1 MKSISR
7 NQWPKWIKD
16 RFGSTKNIEIKEHNG
31 NFYGYTYTNVWDKSK
46 KMPRKTVKYIGSIK
60 ESFADKGIVREYG
73 NIKFLHN
80 IAEEEILTLIT
91 KIFPDDWKHLIVFAF
106 NRVLYPMPIKRI
118 PSWFEKTDLENII
131 GLHEISAQSLRNHL
145 AAVGNNL
152 GAQKEFM
159 SSMINEN
166 ELLMYDGSVI
176 HSASKYNK
184 LLETGYNKD
193 KLLLP
198 QVKITLLFSK
208 TRKLPIYMKMFFGS
222 IHDIG
227 TVNEIVKELKDKK
240 IVFVA
245 DKGFYKNKFYDS
257 LADNKINFIM
267 PLPRDDKRIKYFKH
281 LDGLMSYHGRTIRYT
296 KYVIGRFYLYIY
308 EDQYLK
314 YEETNEFYQFKLR
327 KQNVEFHEDWAGKIS
342 LLSTL
347 NLDPEE
353 IYLMW
358 KSRDEI
364 EKSFHILQNILDTDA
379 PYVSREDV
387 FRGYIFASFLSLY
400 LYYKVMNLI
409 RKKELLS
416 KLSVGDLLFELSKI
430 MKYGDNR
437 VVEITKKT
445 AKVLNLLDLNY
456 IITKSA

>member
-1 MKSISR
+1 
-7 NQWPKWIKD
+7 
-16 RFGSTKNIEIKEHNG
+16 
-31 NFYGYTYTNVWDKSK
+31 
-46 KMPRKTVKYIGSIK
+46 MPRKIVNYVGPIK
-60 ESFADKGIVREYG
+60 ESFADKGVVREYG
-73 NIKFLHN
+73 NIKLLHN
-80 IAEEEILTLIT
+80 IANEEMLPMLT
-91 KIFPDDWKHLIVFAF
+91 KIFPDDWRHLITFAF

-131 GLHEISAQSLRNHL
+131 GLHEISSRSLRNHL
-145 AAVGNNL
+145 AVVGDNL
-152 GAQKEFM
+152 EAQRELM
-159 SSMINEN
+159 SQLIKEN

-176 HSASKYNK
+176 HSASRYNR

-208 TRKLPIYMKMFFGS
+208 NRKLPIYMKIFFGS
-222 IHDIG
+222 IHDIS
-227 TVNEIVKELKDKK
+227 TVNDVVKELKDKK

-245 DKGFYKNKFYDS
+245 DRGFYKNKFYES
-257 LADNKINFIM
+257 LLDNRIDFIM
-267 PLPRDDKRIKYFKH
+267 PLPRDDKRINYFKP
-281 LDGLMSYHGRTIRYT
+281 LKGLMSYHGRAIRYT
-296 KYVIGRFYLYIY
+296 RYSVDKFYFYLY

-314 YEETNEFYQFKLR
+314 YEETNEFYQFKLQ
-327 KQNVEFHEDWAGKIS
+327 KQNVDFHEDWAGKIA
-342 LLSTL
+342 LVSTL
-347 NLDPEE
+347 KLNPVE

-409 RKKELLS
+409 REKELLS
-416 KLSVGDLLFELSKI
+416 KVSVEDLLFELSKI

-437 VVEITKKT
+437 VVEITKRT
-445 AKVLNLLDLNY
+445 SNMLNLLNLNF
-456 IITKSA
+456 IVTKNE